1 MDSGEENDMVERF
14 RGADLGL
21 KGDKGPTWNGKK
33 KTWAAFWYKQ
43 KVFLKLCNGGR
54 LEATV
59 DGADIGE
66 KQSDDEKVRDGYKRR
81 NLLVWRY
88 MHRSVSDVTVAGQ
101 SLLMMIEDDFGE
113 DNDGYELILYFKAYA
128 AEQTDTDVEKEWK
141 RIKKMSFKMNES
153 PSTWEHGF
161 QLLRKNWNRIPD
173 DMRGGGD
180 KQLITLLLKKV
191 GKANQSYV
199 AFVRAM
205 LFVKDGEGKD
215 DYQAI
220 AKVLIEQHKQFYKGG
235 SDYGG
240 SSEDDEEG
248 AKKATTKRNTRGDA
262 AGAAAFTSWAA
273 PAGGKKLCGRC
284 GAEGH
289 FKRDCKATCKRC
301 GLQCCGGVRDPKRCM
316 TCEGIQPSFRKIMEK
331 NQGSKEAIV
340 KIEKRAK
347 EMGIAKGNVM
357 EAEAEVMTADQIDE
371 FFLEGQ
377 GGAEAEA
384 DTLYL
389 ASVETEVAMRVR
401 GLLTSPEYGT
411 TEELV
416 PKMTDM
422 LMQAG
427 EEHMLQAME
436 MPEVFECMAL
446 ECLEQLGA
454 TRDDESSDDEQ
465 YKGQETS
472 EACAWYTKG
481 ALALQE
487 SKLVRRSRS
496 DEQWE
501 AMRTVLGER
510 GLRLQ
515 PDGSWYPPWDDRSEA
530 GYHSGGEAEAQALQ
544 AAMLNSLQE
553 SVELEQA
560 MEASMETATAM
571 EPTPSEKMIAEQE
584 DDQAM
589 VESVMTETERV
600 EGELWADEVWAQAQ
614 VIEADVQATEA
625 MERRAVIQLQEAR
638 EEMLEARRRGTVQ
651 RSLEE
656 EVSVRRAIQ
665 ASLGEATTP
674 PALEESES
682 MPSPDSVTCV
692 DRELHDVAE
701 WYTVQVPGGD
711 VTVEAVRGSDEDEF
725 FTRLGE
731 LGATVQRHG
740 KAGQGQTRAYRYAY
754 AQMSTETKA
763 ATARGAALDWAMQ
776 GAERWAAE
784 LNQMDLDNPG
794 EEQCFHEIEE
804 IMDSGGPEL
813 EEILDGG
820 DGGAPDMLDELMSGL
835 AGETHS
841 EPSMAELE
849 MVTELAEHTNMMVKM
864 AEEEAT
870 LEAATPTSKGRGRRR
885 TSNSSA
891 GGVVASF
898 GSPESWGLELS
909 GDEPKRQQTVG
920 KEDASRQ
927 LNWMGAESGEGCE
940 QQMGYS
946 KTQRAR
952 LYANPSSGNG
962 AARGS
967 SHGLG
972 AAASVPPKQRFK
984 RGSSTSCDASASMT
998 PRSQSESGGARA
1010 KRFSPPNKTSPPN
1023 LSGSGRGPTQPPPSR
1038 QRGGREHWG
1047 SSGVRTVSYER
1058 DRHRRREQGGG
1069 ARMQGTAAGWV
1080 RSACIT
1086 VAGMAAIAVLAM
1098 LGAGAQSTAPTHM
1111 TQQSAAWHAS
1121 AVQPDASCLMMET
1134 GGQSAEGE
1142 GEIWAVLD
1150 RGCTHTAFYQ
1160 IEAFDRATLHTPAIR
1175 GVRVGSG
1182 QRLEVKHQGTV
1193 VLEVNDTS
1201 NRTVIYRRPN
1211 VLYVP
1216 GLHRNLISERQEWEL
1231 YRTRIV
1237 GEDVNVMHLP
1247 TTRWVQRTRAAEA
1260 RPAVEMRA
1268 VPIRNKDGLYAIRG
1282 RPATATGEA
1291 AAAMATWR
1299 DVTPAQMDA
1308 YKKWHARMG
1317 DAHPEKMK
1325 LMAEHTQ
1332 GTPLQTVPV
1341 TAAAK
1346 AAGVC
1351 PHCARGKMRRG
1362 HVGVCKHRPTKL
1374 MEQTQI
1380 DWWGPFSVKSVP
1392 GGYIYAAVVVDVAT
1406 GWVQVYL
1413 RRTHTSAD
1421 AIDVLTLYE
1430 GDMGS
1435 GLQCVRTDGDSNFVS
1450 DEMQMW
1456 LANKKVT
1463 WQKSTPYVHEEMGHV
1478 ERRNGMLVP
1487 IARTTLLRARMRL
1500 VHWGDAIL
1508 HACWI
1513 LNRTPDSSHGDD
1525 VMTPYERRHGK
1536 KPDLSNVRVFGAKAW
1551 AFLDKDQRQTKMDEV
1566 AVEGR
1571 WVGFA
1576 PNGAHWLVY
1585 ANGRHY
1591 HTRWAKVD
1599 ETNVGVVKNEL

>member
-21 KGDKGPTWNGKK
+21 KGDKGPTWNGRKE
-33 KTWAAFWYKQ
+33 TWAAFWYKQ
-43 KVFLKLCNGGR
+43 YVYMKLCNGGR
-54 LEATV
+54 LGATV
-59 DGADIGE
+59 DGADISE
-66 KQSDDEKVRDGYKRR
+66 KHSDDEKVRNAYKRR

-88 MHRSVSDVTVAGQ
+88 MHRPIAEHTVAGKT
-101 SLLMMIEDDFGE
+101 LLMMIEDDFGE
-113 DNDGYELILYFKAYA
+113 DNDGYELIVYLKAYA
-128 AEQTDTDVEKEWK
+128 AEQTDTDVEKEWE
-141 RIKKMSFKMNES
+141 RIKMMSFKMNES
-153 PSTWEHGF
+153 PSKWEHGF
-161 QLLRKNWNRIPD
+161 QLLRKKWNRIPD
-173 DMRGGGD
+173 DLRGGGD
-180 KQLITLLLKKV
+180 RQLITLLLKKV

-199 AFVRAM
+199 TFVRAM
-205 LFVKDGEGKD
+205 LFAKDGEGKD

-331 NQGSKEAIV
+331 NQGSKEAIA
-340 KIEKRAK
+340 KISKRAK

-357 EAEAEVMTADQIDE
+357 EAEAEVMMTADQIEE

-416 PKMTDM
+416 PKVTDM

-427 EEHMLQAME
+427 EEHMLKAME
-436 MPEVFECMAL
+436 MPEAFECMAL
-446 ECLEQLGA
+446 ECLERLGA

-481 ALALQE
+481 VLALQE
-487 SKLVRRSRS
+487 SKLVRRRRS

-501 AMRTVLGER
+501 VMRTALAER

-553 SVELEQA
+553 SVELERA
-560 MEASMETATAM
+560 VEASMETATAM
-571 EPTPSEKMIAEQE
+571 EPTPAKKKIAEQE

-600 EGELWADEVWAQAQ
+600 EAEQWADEVWAQAQ
-614 VIEADVQATEA
+614 VIEADMQATEA
-625 MERRAVIQLQEAR
+625 MERRAVMQLQEAR

-682 MPSPDSVTCV
+682 MPSPDTVTCV
-692 DRELHDVAE
+692 DRELRGEDDVEE

-711 VTVEAVRGSDEDEF
+711 VTVEAVRGSDADEF
-725 FTRLGE
+725 FNRLDE
-731 LGATVQRHG
+731 LGATARSHG
-740 KAGQGQTRAYRYAY
+740 RAGQGQTRAYRYAY
-754 AQMSTETKA
+754 AQMPTEAKA
-763 ATARGAALDWAMQ
+763 ATARGAALDWAVQ
-776 GAERWAAE
+776 GAVRWAAE
-784 LNQMDLDNPG
+784 LNQMDIEDSG

-813 EEILDGG
+813 EELGRVLDGG
-820 DGGAPDMLDELMSGL
+820 DGTAPDVLDELMRGL

-849 MVTELAEHTNMMVKM
+849 MVTELAEHTNMMWKM

-891 GGVVASF
+891 GGVVAVSF

-909 GDEPKRQQTVG
+909 RDEPKRQQTVG

-952 LYANPSSGNG
+952 LHTNPSSGNG
-962 AARGS
+962 VARGS

-984 RGSSTSCDASASMT
+984 RGSGTSCDAPASMT
-998 PRSQSESGGARA
+998 PQPQSGSGGSRA
-1010 KRFSPPNKTSPPN
+1010 KRFSPPNKPSPPN
-1023 LSGSGRGPTQPPPSR
+1023 LLGNGRGPTQQDGRRRLSGGPSTRQNAAEPAR
-1038 QRGGREHWG
+1038 QRGGRVHWD
-1047 SSGVRTVSYER
+1047 SSGAQTASYER

-1098 LGAGAQSTAPTHM
+1098 LGAGAQSTTPTHM
-1111 TQQSAAWHAS
+1111 PTHAVS
-1121 AVQPDASCLMMET
+1121 
-1134 GGQSAEGE
+1134 
-1142 GEIWAVLD
+1142 
-1150 RGCTHTAFYQ
+1150 
-1160 IEAFDRATLHTPAIR
+1160 
-1175 GVRVGSG
+1175 RVA
-1182 QRLEVKHQGTV
+1182 RE
-1193 VLEVNDTS
+1193 
-1201 NRTVIYRRPN
+1201 RRP
-1211 VLYVP
+1211 
-1216 GLHRNLISERQEWEL
+1216 
-1231 YRTRIV
+1231 
-1237 GEDVNVMHLP
+1237 
-1247 TTRWVQRTRAAEA
+1247 A
-1260 RPAVEMRA
+1260 
-1268 VPIRNKDGLYAIRG
+1268 
-1282 RPATATGEA
+1282 
-1291 AAAMATWR
+1291 
-1299 DVTPAQMDA
+1299 
-1308 YKKWHARMG
+1308 
-1317 DAHPEKMK
+1317 
-1325 LMAEHTQ
+1325 
-1332 GTPLQTVPV
+1332 
-1341 TAAAK
+1341 
-1346 AAGVC
+1346 
-1351 PHCARGKMRRG
+1351 
-1362 HVGVCKHRPTKL
+1362 
-1374 MEQTQI
+1374 
-1380 DWWGPFSVKSVP
+1380 
-1392 GGYIYAAVVVDVAT
+1392 
-1406 GWVQVYL
+1406 
-1413 RRTHTSAD
+1413 
-1421 AIDVLTLYE
+1421 
-1430 GDMGS
+1430 
-1435 GLQCVRTDGDSNFVS
+1435 
-1450 DEMQMW
+1450 
-1456 LANKKVT
+1456 
-1463 WQKSTPYVHEEMGHV
+1463 
-1478 ERRNGMLVP
+1478 
-1487 IARTTLLRARMRL
+1487 
-1500 VHWGDAIL
+1500 
-1508 HACWI
+1508 
-1513 LNRTPDSSHGDD
+1513 
-1525 VMTPYERRHGK
+1525 
-1536 KPDLSNVRVFGAKAW
+1536 
-1551 AFLDKDQRQTKMDEV
+1551 
-1566 AVEGR
+1566 
-1571 WVGFA
+1571 
-1576 PNGAHWLVY
+1576 
-1585 ANGRHY
+1585 
-1591 HTRWAKVD
+1591 
-1599 ETNVGVVKNEL
+1599 